1 MSFTTVRPGS
11 AWTSEHCSLR
21 VVRDGSWIDD
31 PRSLRSACKAFEKV
45 YFRKDGSRVPV
56 LVGAATFGGRR
67 DQGVAFWRFAFPQTP
82 YLVVTAEED
91 LASPRRFSARMVQ
104 RNNDT
109 NGSVCGNVTTRSTVA
124 DVLQIMYVVALD
136 LNRCCRD

>member
-67 DQGVAFWRFAFPQTP
+67 DQGVAFWRLAFPQTP

-91 LASPRRFSARMVQ
+91 LAASLQRQDGAKKQRYEWLGVRKCDYQEHGRRR
-104 RNNDT
+104 
-109 NGSVCGNVTTRSTVA
+109 VA
-124 DVLQIMYVVALD
+124 DNVRSYA
-136 LNRCCRD
+136 